1 MLSKTQCFF
10 GGRSLIVA
18 GAGYVGGELA
28 RRAAELGMQVTAL
41 TRNAAQS
48 AALRAA
54 GIKVVTADLAGE
66 EWHREIRPEADFV
79 VNCVSSGGGGL
90 EGYRHSYV
98 AGMQSLLRWA
108 GSDRIGTVLYTSST
122 SVYPQGD
129 GAAIDETMPVGAD
142 NERAA
147 LLVEAEELLRS
158 SRTAE
163 RWYILRVA
171 GIYGPGRHHLL
182 DQLRTGDVLP
192 GTGSHRLNLAHR
204 DDICAAIFAT
214 FAAGNDLGNEVFNV
228 ADDAP
233 ATKQEVASWLA
244 EKLGRPEP
252 RFDPAMASARR
263 AIVPDRVILN
273 RKLKQLTDWTP
284 AFPDFRVGYR
294 AILAAL

>member
-1 MLSKTQCFF
+1 MLSKTQCYFA
-10 GGRSLIVA
+10 GRRLIVV

-28 RRAAELGMQVTAL
+28 RRAAGLGMQVTAL
-41 TRNAAQS
+41 TRNAAQG
-48 AALRAA
+48 AVLHAA

-66 EWHREIRPEADFV
+66 EWHREINPEAHYV

-108 GSDRIGTVLYTSST
+108 AAGRIGTVLYTSST

-129 GAAIDETMPVGAD
+129 GAVIDETAPTGAD
-142 NERAA
+142 NDRAA
-147 LLVEAEELLRS
+147 LLVETEELLRS
-158 SRTAE
+158 SRAAE
-163 RWYILRVA
+163 GWFILRIA

-182 DQLRTGDVLP
+182 EQLRAGGVLP
-192 GTGSHRLNLAHR
+192 GVGLHRLNLAHR
-204 DDICAAIFAT
+204 DDICAAILAT
-214 FAAGNDLGNEVFNV
+214 LSAGSDLKDEVFNV

-244 EKLGRPEP
+244 AQLGRPEP

>member
-1 MLSKTQCFF
+1 MLSKTQRFF

-28 RRAAELGMQVTAL
+28 RRAVELGMQVTAL

-66 EWHREIRPEADFV
+66 EWHREIRPVVDFV

-90 EGYRHSYV
+90 AGYRHSYV

-108 GSDRIGTVLYTSST
+108 AGGRIGTVLYTSST

-129 GAAIDETMPVGAD
+129 GAEIDETMPVGAD
-142 NERAA
+142 NERAT
-147 LLVEAEELLRS
+147 LLVETEELLRNS
-158 SRTAE
+158 QVAE
-163 RWYILRVA
+163 RWFILRVA

-182 DQLRTGDVLP
+182 DQLRAGEVLP

-204 DDICAAIFAT
+204 DDICAAIFAA
-214 FAAGNDLGNEVFNV
+214 FAGGTDSKGEVFNV

-244 EKLGRPEP
+244 AQLGRPEP
-252 RFDPAMASARR
+252 RFDPAVGSVRR
-263 AIVPDRVILN
+263 ATVPDRVILN
-273 RKLKQLTDWTP
+273 RKLKQMTDWSP
-284 AFPDFRVGYR
+284 AYPDFRAGYR